1 VSFLETPGRVVRGA
15 VEGGAQAIN
24 PDFQM
29 PNFSDAQ
36 MPGIDFIR
44 DMMMGGG
51 QGNEMPLLRSFDP
64 GTDALLRAYMR
75 QMQGGG

>member
-1 VSFLETPGRVVRGA
+1 MGADTFLD
-15 VEGGAQAIN
+15 N
-24 PDFQM
+24 MPDF
-29 PNFSDAQ
+29 SGAQ

-51 QGNEMPLLRSFDP
+51 QGNEMPLPRSFDP

-75 QMQGGG
+75 QMQGGE